1 MSKPFELAFSNPL
14 SGQVVSDSA
23 LVEARLQELSPDLT
37 KRMLSDV
44 VAQALNER
52 NEITEASAP
61 TEAGVLQ
68 WLKTVKLLRT
78 WLSSKDWSIQNTQN
92 CPFIVSPDRSVSIV
106 ILTGS
111 SETGR
116 QGFGEPTNQAE
127 KGVVAE
133 RFIQNNQLA
142 LFNQDSFKLVKE
154 KQKETQVWALLYHY
168 DKKLD
173 EVRYELS
180 LPTAFDKKKITA
192 WGERLILGSIPNNP
206 SDFSIRAD
214 APNTPPTVEV
224 QPKTGTN

>member
-14 SGQVVSDSA
+14 NGQVVTDPA
-23 LVEARLQELSPDLT
+23 LVDARLLELSPDLI
-37 KRMLSDV
+37 RSALFDV

-78 WLSSKDWSIQNTQN
+78 WLSSKNWSIQNTQN
-92 CPFIVSPDRSVSIV
+92 CPFIVSPDRAISIV
-106 ILTGS
+106 IMTGS
-111 SETGR
+111 TETGR
-116 QGFGEPTNQAE
+116 KGFGDPTNQAE

-133 RFIQNNQLA
+133 RFVQNNQLS
-142 LFNQDSFKLVKE
+142 LFNQDSFKLAKK
-154 KQKETQVWALLYHY
+154 KQSETQVWALLYHY
-168 DKKLD
+168 DKKSD

-206 SDFSIRAD
+206 SDFPIRTD